1 MRLLILSILA
11 LYFTNSTAQVQ
22 VEKPIICMDTASL
35 YKSLTSEELQEQI
48 QWAGQSESNDSKYLL
63 FVNKKTKTWTFVQLN
78 EKIACILGTG
88 EKSIFVDN
96 FKTAKKQM

>member
-1 MRLLILSILA
+1 MRLLILAILA

-63 FVNKKTKTWTFVQLN
+63 FVNKKTKTWTFVLLN

>member
-1 MRLLILSILA
+1 MRLLILAILA

-22 VEKPIICMDTASL
+22 VEKPIICMDTVSL

-63 FVNKKTKTWTFVQLN
+63 FVNKKNQNLDLCPI
-78 EKIACILGTG
+78 E
-88 EKSIFVDN
+88 
-96 FKTAKKQM
+96 

>member
-1 MRLLILSILA
+1 MRLLILAILA